1 MQRRDRC
8 QLVTRMRRATAAGFT
23 IIELLIVL
31 IIAGI
36 LATVAAP
43 NLRDFVVRNRLK
55 TAASD
60 LHFSLA
66 FARSE
71 AIKRNAAVTV
81 EHNGGDWAQGWSVKA
96 GADTLSTQ
104 DPYEQIAIA
113 TRNAGYGS
121 KTFSTITFSGTGREG
136 SSDGVAF
143 IIAAA
148 AYPMI
153 PARCVVLDPSG
164 RPAVRQDKNGNSAD
178 GCNL

>member
-1 MQRRDRC
+1 
-8 QLVTRMRRATAAGFT
+8 MRRAPAAGFT

-43 NLRDFVVRNRLK
+43 NLRDFVARNRVK

-60 LHFSLA
+60 LHYSLS

-71 AIKRNAAVTV
+71 AIKRNGTVTV
-81 EHNGGDWAQGWSVKA
+81 DNNGGNWANGWSVKS

-104 DPYEQIAIA
+104 DPYEQIAVATANAAYGAKAFNSIA
-113 TRNAGYGS
+113 
-121 KTFSTITFSGTGREG
+121 FSGTGREG

-143 IIAAA
+143 VITVAAS
-148 AYPMI
+148 PTI